1 MPLLH
6 YFNPGHETA
15 VLNSSPY
22 YMPSARILRMHRDLA
37 FLPAWY
43 AAPEDYILAE
53 TPDNT
58 GFIRDL
64 TERFGPFAAPLT
76 ARQTAANVNK
86 LPPAVASPWGWSPQS
101 MHRYETWKEETGWH
115 SLVIPP
121 YDEAYARLCARQ
133 TAALCL
139 RSLSGVLPE
148 PDKTI
153 FPRFRSSLEEIEKCV
168 TAKRTPVVLKAP
180 YSSSG
185 RGLRWIPGEIT
196 GPDRTWI
203 AGILKKQGSISIEP
217 ALDKQADFAMEFFS
231 DGEGHVS
238 FEGLSL
244 FHTTRKGNYTGNF
257 VGSQEEIARLL
268 APFVNFEL
276 LEEIKAALEAVLQDM
291 AGYLYTGYIGV
302 DMLIYTDG
310 RGAFRLH
317 PCVEINMRRTMGTTA
332 LHISRHR
339 LAPGSRGQFRIEY
352 CASPGEAYAKHLERV
367 AAYPAKIQNGKLQS
381 GYLSLCPVTET
392 TGYTAF
398 LLIDEG

>member
-15 VLNSSPY
+15 VLNGSPY
-22 YMPSARILRMHRDLA
+22 YMAPARILRMHRDLA

-53 TPDNT
+53 NPVGTS
-58 GFIRDL
+58 FIRDM
-64 TERFGPFAAPLT
+64 TRRFGPFATPLT
-76 ARQTAANVNK
+76 ARETVAKARTM
-86 LPPAVASPWGWSPQS
+86 PAAVASPWGWSPQS
-101 MHRYETWKEETGWH
+101 VHRYETWKEETGWH

-153 FPRFRSSLEEIEKCV
+153 FPRFRSSLEEIEKWV
-168 TAKRTPVVLKAP
+168 KAARQPVVLKAP

-185 RGLRWIPGEIT
+185 RGLRWVTGEIT
-196 GPDRTWI
+196 APDRTWI

-231 DGEGHVS
+231 DGQGCVS

-244 FHTTRKGNYTGNF
+244 FHTTQQGHYTGNF
-257 VGSQEEIARLL
+257 VGSQVEIACRL
-268 APFVNFEL
+268 APFVDSGL
-276 LEEIKAALEAVLQDM
+276 LEEIKAATQTILQDM

-302 DMLIYTDG
+302 DMLVYKDG
-310 RGAFRLH
+310 QGAFRLH

-352 CASPGEAYAKHLERV
+352 HAAPGEAYAKHLEWV
-367 AAYPAKIQNGKLQS
+367 AAYPEVIRNGKLQS
-381 GYLSLCPVTET
+381 GYLSLCPVTGT
-392 TGYTAF
+392 TCYTASV
-398 LLIDEG
+398 LVSGN

>member
-15 VLNSSPY
+15 VLNGSPY
-22 YMPSARILRMHRDLA
+22 YMAPARILRMHRDLA

-43 AAPEDYILAE
+43 AAPEDYIFTE
-53 TPDNT
+53 TPVSPD
-58 GFIRDL
+58 FIRNM
-64 TERFGPFAAPLT
+64 TRRYGPFATPLSAREAAAT
-76 ARQTAANVNK
+76 ATTM
-86 LPPAVASPWGWSPQS
+86 PPAVASPWGWSPQS
-101 MHRYETWKEETGWH
+101 VHRYETWKEETGWH

-148 PDKTI
+148 PDKSLL
-153 FPRFRSSLEEIEKCV
+153 PRFRSSLEEIEKLIAA
-168 TAKRTPVVLKAP
+168 TRKPVVVKAP

-185 RGLRWIPGEIT
+185 RGLRWITGEIT

-203 AGILKKQGSISIEP
+203 AGILKKQGCVSIEP
-217 ALDKQADFAMEFFS
+217 ALDKQVDFAMEFFS
-231 DGEGHVS
+231 DGEGRVS

-244 FHTTRKGNYTGNF
+244 FHTTQQGHYTGNF
-257 VGSQEEIARLL
+257 VGSQEEIERRLAAL
-268 APFVNFEL
+268 VDSEWM
-276 LEEIKAALEAVLQDM
+276 EEIKTALEFSLQEL
-291 AGYLYTGYIGV
+291 AGHLYTGYIGV
-302 DMLIYTDG
+302 DMLIYKNE

-339 LAPGSRGQFRIEY
+339 LAPGNCGQFRIEY
-352 CASPGEAYAKHLERV
+352 CAGPGEAYAKHLGRA
-367 AAYPAKIQNGKLQS
+367 AAYPEKLQNGKLQA
-381 GYLSLCPVTET
+381 GYLALCPVTET
-392 TGYTAF
+392 TRYTAF
-398 LLIDEG
+398 LLVNPG